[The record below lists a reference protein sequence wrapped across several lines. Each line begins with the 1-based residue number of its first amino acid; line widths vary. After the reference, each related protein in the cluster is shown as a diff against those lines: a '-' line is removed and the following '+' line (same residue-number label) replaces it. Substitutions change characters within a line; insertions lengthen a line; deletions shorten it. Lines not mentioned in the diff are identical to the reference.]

1 MRLVSLEIDG
11 FKSFAEKTVINFQTG
26 VTGIIGPNGSGKSN
40 IIEAIRWVMGEQ
52 SAKTLRGDKM
62 VDVIFNGATDRAP
75 LNRALVKLTLDNSDH
90 YLNTPYTEVTV
101 CRKLFRSGDSEYLL
115 NGQSV
120 RLKDIVNLFID
131 SGIGK
136 ESFAVISQGRVAE
149 IFNGKPQDRR
159 KMIEAVAGVGKYKAD
174 KETAQ
179 RRLAETNDNLNRV
192 NDIIYEL
199 QQRLGPLEEQRAL
212 AQDYV
217 AQKQRLDRLDQTAT
231 VRAVEA
237 ANERLTT
244 ILTRKQQAEKLA
256 ADYEARVHAANA
268 QAGQLQSQRQK
279 LLHTKDQQQATILR
293 LTQEIGQLNNDQSVA
308 QVRQEQLTAEVA
320 RLTEQQAETTTKL
333 AAAQRAVEAA
343 QQTQGQHET
352 RVQAAKEQLAA
363 LQAAQAPDQQAK
375 LTAEIEALRAQ
386 QVEQLQS
393 LTTLHNQQTF
403 IKQSQSRGQSQA
415 DQVAADLAQ
424 RQEQLQA
431 RQAALATSQAAV
443 EATGAQVTAKQGQL
457 QDLQAQLTTTQGQYE
472 TAQKQWYQAL
482 GTLQSQQARLKNY
495 QAMAAD
501 YTGYFYGVQNVL
513 RQRQTFPGLFGAV
526 GELLTVPKEY
536 TLALE
541 TVLGGQLQHLVVDSQ
556 ASGKQIINYLT
567 RTRGGR
573 VTILPLDS
581 LRGGRVPA
589 AYAAVANHP
598 GLLGKAVDLVQFEAR
613 YQPVVD
619 QLLATTVVADNL
631 DHATEI
637 ARLGRHQLRVVTLNG
652 ELINASGAMTGG
664 KTKQQRVGLLTQ
676 KKRQQEFEAAVQQA
690 TTASQQAEQAV
701 QTWQQ
706 KRQDLQAAGQTAT
719 EELTTLQARLS
730 EQRDHLQ
737 QVTSEVQ
744 DLQRQIAA
752 LQLQTS
758 QQDSQHSQY
767 EDQVQAAQAAA
778 EQLETELDQTKAELA
793 AKQAALTQLTSQSA
807 DQAEARHQAQQALA
821 VENER
826 LHQAQAA
833 VAERQAELARLQSTV
848 QALNEQLA
856 AAKERLT
863 ATPTASAAQIQSLQ
877 AELTAAQAQV
887 TELNDQLEQLE
898 QTLGDAT
905 TESDRL
911 QGLMRVAYDDLTRI
925 NEQRLAC
932 EQTIDQGENH
942 LSEQYHT
949 TLAAAKAQVV
959 DLPDE
964 ELQRQIKLLHRGIE
978 ELGEVNVA
986 AIGEYE
992 TVKERYDFLA
1002 AQQTDL
1008 LEAEDQLKQTM
1019 AKMDQEVKRRF
1030 SQTFQQLSTAFAT
1043 TFKQVFAGGQAKL
1056 ILTEPHDLLETG
1068 VDIYA
1073 QPPGKKN
1080 QQLSL
1085 LSGGEKALTALALLF
1100 AVLKVH
1106 PVPFAILD
1114 EPEAALDDVNVDRF
1128 ATYLDRFGNQ
1138 GPQFIVITHRK
1149 GTMVNADVLYGV
1161 TMQDSGVSKV
1171 ITVNVDQTLKAA
1183 QTK

>member
-1 MRLVSLEIDG
+1 M
-11 FKSFAEKTVINFQTG
+11 
-26 VTGIIGPNGSGKSN
+26 
-40 IIEAIRWVMGEQ
+40 
-52 SAKTLRGDKM
+52 
-62 VDVIFNGATDRAP
+62 
-75 LNRALVKLTLDNSDH
+75 
-90 YLNTPYTEVTV
+90 
-101 CRKLFRSGDSEYLL
+101 
-115 NGQSV
+115 
-120 RLKDIVNLFID
+120 
-131 SGIGK
+131 
-136 ESFAVISQGRVAE
+136 
-149 IFNGKPQDRR
+149 
-159 KMIEAVAGVGKYKAD
+159 
-174 KETAQ
+174 
-179 RRLAETNDNLNRV
+179 
-192 NDIIYEL
+192 
-199 QQRLGPLEEQRAL
+199 
-212 AQDYV
+212 
-217 AQKQRLDRLDQTAT
+217 
-231 VRAVEA
+231 
-237 ANERLTT
+237 
-244 ILTRKQQAEKLA
+244 
-256 ADYEARVHAANA
+256 
-268 QAGQLQSQRQK
+268 
-279 LLHTKDQQQATILR
+279 
-293 LTQEIGQLNNDQSVA
+293 
-308 QVRQEQLTAEVA
+308 
-320 RLTEQQAETTTKL
+320 
-333 AAAQRAVEAA
+333 
-343 QQTQGQHET
+343 
-352 RVQAAKEQLAA
+352 
-363 LQAAQAPDQQAK
+363 
-375 LTAEIEALRAQ
+375 
-386 QVEQLQS
+386 
-393 LTTLHNQQTF
+393 
-403 IKQSQSRGQSQA
+403 
-415 DQVAADLAQ
+415 
-424 RQEQLQA
+424 
-431 RQAALATSQAAV
+431 
-443 EATGAQVTAKQGQL
+443 
-457 QDLQAQLTTTQGQYE
+457 
-472 TAQKQWYQAL
+472 
-482 GTLQSQQARLKNY
+482 
-495 QAMAAD
+495 
-501 YTGYFYGVQNVL
+501 
-513 RQRQTFPGLFGAV
+513 
-526 GELLTVPKEY
+526 
-536 TLALE
+536 
-541 TVLGGQLQHLVVDSQ
+541 
-556 ASGKQIINYLT
+556 
-567 RTRGGR
+567 
-573 VTILPLDS
+573 
-581 LRGGRVPA
+581 
-589 AYAAVANHP
+589 
-598 GLLGKAVDLVQFEAR
+598 
-613 YQPVVD
+613 
-619 QLLATTVVADNL
+619 
-631 DHATEI
+631 
-637 ARLGRHQLRVVTLNG
+637 
-652 ELINASGAMTGG
+652 
-664 KTKQQRVGLLTQ
+664 
-676 KKRQQEFEAAVQQA
+676 
-690 TTASQQAEQAV
+690 
-701 QTWQQ
+701 
-706 KRQDLQAAGQTAT
+706 
-719 EELTTLQARLS
+719 
-730 EQRDHLQ
+730 
-737 QVTSEVQ
+737 
-744 DLQRQIAA
+744 
-752 LQLQTS
+752 
-758 QQDSQHSQY
+758 
-767 EDQVQAAQAAA
+767 
-778 EQLETELDQTKAELA
+778 ETELDQTKAELA

-821 VENER
+821 VETER

-833 VAERQAELARLQSTV
+833 VAERQAELARLQSTA

-887 TELNDQLEQLE
+887 TELNAQLEQLE

>member
-1 MRLVSLEIDG
+1 
-11 FKSFAEKTVINFQTG
+11 
-26 VTGIIGPNGSGKSN
+26 
-40 IIEAIRWVMGEQ
+40 
-52 SAKTLRGDKM
+52 
-62 VDVIFNGATDRAP
+62 
-75 LNRALVKLTLDNSDH
+75 
-90 YLNTPYTEVTV
+90 
-101 CRKLFRSGDSEYLL
+101 
-115 NGQSV
+115 
-120 RLKDIVNLFID
+120 
-131 SGIGK
+131 
-136 ESFAVISQGRVAE
+136 
-149 IFNGKPQDRR
+149 
-159 KMIEAVAGVGKYKAD
+159 MIEAVAGVGKYKAD

-244 ILTRKQQAEKLA
+244 ILTQKQQAEKLA
-256 ADYEARVHAANA
+256 ADYEAGARGERSS
-268 QAGQLQSQRQK
+268 GQLQSQRQK

-333 AAAQRAVEAA
+333 AAAQRAVEVA

-375 LTAEIEALRAQ
+375 LTAEIEALRAK

-415 DQVAADLAQ
+415 TVAADGPAPK
-424 RQEQLQA
+424 QLQA
-431 RQAALATSQAAV
+431 RQAASNVPGGA
-443 EATGAQVTAKQGQL
+443 EATGASDGQTRPA

-472 TAQKQWYQAL
+472 TAQKQWHQAL
-482 GTLQSQQARLKNY
+482 GTRQSQQARLKNY

-581 LRGGRVPA
+581 LRGGRVPT

-676 KKRQQEFEAAVQQA
+676 KKRQQEFEAAVN
-690 TTASQQAEQAV
+690 
-701 QTWQQ
+701 
-706 KRQDLQAAGQTAT
+706 KRP
-719 EELTTLQARLS
+719 
-730 EQRDHLQ
+730 
-737 QVTSEVQ
+737 
-744 DLQRQIAA
+744 
-752 LQLQTS
+752 QLVS
-758 QQDSQHSQY
+758 KRNRRCK
-767 EDQVQAAQAAA
+767 
-778 EQLETELDQTKAELA
+778 LGNK
-793 AKQAALTQLTSQSA
+793 
-807 DQAEARHQAQQALA
+807 
-821 VENER
+821 
-826 LHQAQAA
+826 
-833 VAERQAELARLQSTV
+833 
-848 QALNEQLA
+848 
-856 AAKERLT
+856 
-863 ATPTASAAQIQSLQ
+863 
-877 AELTAAQAQV
+877 TAAPASPRP
-887 TELNDQLEQLE
+887 NCD
-898 QTLGDAT
+898 
-905 TESDRL
+905 
-911 QGLMRVAYDDLTRI
+911 
-925 NEQRLAC
+925 
-932 EQTIDQGENH
+932 
-942 LSEQYHT
+942 
-949 TLAAAKAQVV
+949 
-959 DLPDE
+959 
-964 ELQRQIKLLHRGIE
+964 
-978 ELGEVNVA
+978 
-986 AIGEYE
+986 
-992 TVKERYDFLA
+992 
-1002 AQQTDL
+1002 
-1008 LEAEDQLKQTM
+1008 
-1019 AKMDQEVKRRF
+1019 
-1030 SQTFQQLSTAFAT
+1030 
-1043 TFKQVFAGGQAKL
+1043 
-1056 ILTEPHDLLETG
+1056 
-1068 VDIYA
+1068 
-1073 QPPGKKN
+1073 
-1080 QQLSL
+1080 
-1085 LSGGEKALTALALLF
+1085 
-1100 AVLKVH
+1100 
-1106 PVPFAILD
+1106 
-1114 EPEAALDDVNVDRF
+1114 
-1128 ATYLDRFGNQ
+1128 
-1138 GPQFIVITHRK
+1138 
-1149 GTMVNADVLYGV
+1149 
-1161 TMQDSGVSKV
+1161 
-1171 ITVNVDQTLKAA
+1171 
-1183 QTK
+1183 